1 MLELDGRTLPVHT
14 SAMQETKA
22 LPQTL
27 PNFASDNWAPAHPDV
42 MDAVVRAN
50 NGPVPSYGGDPYTL
64 EAEAL
69 IRQEFGAAAQPFFV
83 FTGTGANVL
92 SIESC
97 IRPYEAILC
106 SDTAHIQTSEWG
118 AVERMTGSRI
128 IPIHAPDGKITA
140 DGVAAAI
147 PQQDGHAG
155 ARPGVVSLTQA
166 TEYGTIYTPDEV
178 SAIAHV
184 AHEHGMY
191 VHMDGARLANAA
203 ASLGLSLR
211 EVSTGSNVDVLSFGG
226 TKNGAFCA
234 EAVVFMNEHLARDFV
249 LRRKQAMQMA
259 SKLRYMSVQFT
270 ALLTNDLWLRNARH
284 ANAMARRLSD
294 GLASIPGV
302 TVTQKVEANEV
313 FVIVPDRAIAPLN
326 KAASLHVW
334 NEATSE
340 LRLVCSFQ
348 TGEDEVDGFVAR
360 AKEIIAA

>member
-1 MLELDGRTLPVHT
+1 
-14 SAMQETKA
+14 MQETKG
-22 LPQTL
+22 L

-50 NGPVPSYGGDPYTL
+50 NAPVPSYGGDPYTQ

-69 IRQEFGAAAQPFFV
+69 IRRHFGSTAQPFFV

-97 IRPYEAILC
+97 VRPYEAIVC
-106 SDTAHIQTSEWG
+106 SDTAHIYTSEWG

-128 IPIHAPDGKITA
+128 LAVHAPDGKISA
-140 DGVAAAI
+140 DAVAGMI
-147 PQQDGHAG
+147 PVEDDHAR

-166 TEYGTIYTPDEV
+166 TEYGTVYTPDEV
-178 SAIAHV
+178 RAISRIAHERGV
-184 AHEHGMY
+184 Y

-211 EVSTGSNVDVLSFGG
+211 EVSTDCGVDVLSFGG

-234 EAVVFMNEHLARDFV
+234 EAIVFMNEHLARDFV
-249 LRRKQAMQMA
+249 LRRKQAMQLA

-270 ALLTNDLWLRNARH
+270 ALLSNDLWLSNARQ
-284 ANAMARRLSD
+284 ANAMARRLGD
-294 GLASIPGV
+294 GLAAIPGV

-313 FVIVPDRAIAPLN
+313 FATVPRSAIRQLTE
-326 KAASLHVW
+326 AASLHVW
-334 NEATSE
+334 NESDSE

-348 TGEDEVDGFVAR
+348 TTADEVDGFVAL
-360 AKEIIAA
+360 AGKVTGA

>member
-1 MLELDGRTLPVHT
+1 MLELDGSTLPVHT
-14 SAMQETKA
+14 SAMQETKI
-22 LPQTL
+22 LPKTL

-50 NGPVPSYGGDPYTL
+50 NGPVPSYGGDPYTQ

-69 IRQEFGAAAQPFFV
+69 IREQFGATAQPFFV

-106 SDTAHIQTSEWG
+106 SDTAHIHTSEWG

-128 IPIHAPDGKITA
+128 LPIHAPDGKLTA
-140 DGVAAAI
+140 DGIAAAI
-147 PQQDGHAG
+147 PDQDSHAG

-211 EVSTGSNVDVLSFGG
+211 AVSTECGVDVLSFGG

-234 EAVVFMNEHLARDFV
+234 EAIVFMNEHLARDFV

-284 ANAMARRLSD
+284 ANAMARRLSV

-302 TVTQKVEANEV
+302 TVTQKVDANEV
-313 FVIVPDRAIAPLN
+313 FVIVPERAIAPLN

-348 TGEDEVDGFVAR
+348 TSEDEVDGFVAR
-360 AKEIIAA
+360 AREIAGT